1 MHRKIIKTI
10 CNCRFH
16 LHRET
21 MQYTWVLYSW
31 DPHRVNQ
38 LELYLIQVPNTWQ
51 LPVLYAMIKPP
62 VTLNSRNMIHSL
74 VHLSREINLMKG
86 ARPRHTTCINLTQ
99 IKFCQKPLQSW
110 LTVLPSSRVSSGR
123 IILVF
128 NHSKEIKIAWSNL
141 NCSWRIKNV
150 PTSNSWHFTNPK
162 DSERILMVFWVYHH
176 IRTWARRS
184 YITFG
189 PWRTMELLIML
200 WLVSVLPPRRW
211 VRPLMPC
218 SVATIPLRLLV
229 ALKVSKLSRT
239 SQIGWEP
246 GPLKDKEW
254 HMVQKPCS
262 NQARTPA
269 TPPSS
274 TQAALNC
281 PFPQMYLK
289 R

>member
-1 MHRKIIKTI
+1 MPLKIIKTI
-10 CNCRFH
+10 CNYRFH
-16 LHRET
+16 LHPEM
-21 MQYTWVLYSW
+21 MQCTWVLCSW
-31 DPHRVNQ
+31 DHHKVSQ
-38 LELYLIQVPNTWQ
+38 LESYLIQVLNTWQ
-51 LPVLYAMIKPP
+51 LPVLYAMIKPR
-62 VTLNSRNMIHSL
+62 VTLNSRNTIHFL
-74 VHLSREINLMKG
+74 AHLSREINLMKG
-86 ARPRHTTCINLTQ
+86 ARPRHTTCINLTP

-110 LTVLPSSRVSSGR
+110 LTVLPSSRVSFGK

-128 NHSKEIKIAWSNL
+128 NHSREIKIASLNL

-162 DSERILMVFWVYHH
+162 DLERILMVFWVYHH

-184 YITFG
+184 SITFG
-189 PWRTMELLIML
+189 PWRTMELLIMQ
-200 WLVSVLPPRRW
+200 WLVSVSPPRRW
-211 VRPLMPC
+211 VRPLMHC

-229 ALKVSKLSRT
+229 VLKVSKLSRT
-239 SQIGWEP
+239 FQIGWEP

-254 HMVQKPCS
+254 HTAQKPCS

-269 TPPSS
+269 TQPSS
-274 TQAALNC
+274 TQAALSC